1 MGPSKT
7 VLTPSRRFAWALP
20 LFAALALVLGACRQ
34 EKTAAEAPPRPVR
47 TITAGKGD
55 VGETVVLTGQILA
68 ENEVSLAFRIGGR
81 ILTRSANVGDRVVP
95 DEVLATLDPVDEQNA
110 LRSATAALSAAEGQL
125 VEASNNFDRQA
136 HLMDRGFTT
145 RVLFDQA
152 RQTLQTAHARVDDA
166 RAQLDQAQDRV
177 SFTELQS
184 TVTGTITARNAEAGE
199 VVQVGQSIYQVAR
212 EDGRDAVFDVPA
224 QVLRAAPPDAIV
236 TVTLADDKSVT
247 AKARVRTVDPQA
259 DPVTRTFRVRMSLI
273 DHPEA
278 MRLGATVTGLL
289 ELDAGPGIS
298 IPASALTQIEGKP
311 AVWIVDPS
319 AQTVSLHNVEVRRFD
334 PGTVVVSAGLT
345 VGEVVVTA
353 GVQALHPGQ
362 KVRLLGASS

>member
-1 MGPSKT
+1 LK
-7 VLTPSRRFAWALP
+7 
-20 LFAALALVLGACRQ
+20 
-34 EKTAAEAPPRPVR
+34 
-47 TITAGKGD
+47 
-55 VGETVVLTGQILA
+55 
-68 ENEVSLAFRIGGR
+68 
-81 ILTRSANVGDRVVP
+81 RSANVGDRVVP
-95 DEVLATLDPVDEQNA
+95 DEVLATLDPVDELNA

-125 VEASNNFDRQA
+125 VEASNNFDRQS

-152 RQTLQTAHARVDDA
+152 RQNLQTSQARVDDA

-177 SFTELQS
+177 SFTELKS
-184 TVTGTITARNAEAGE
+184 TVTGAITARNAEAGE
-199 VVQVGQSIYQVAR
+199 VVQPGQSIYQVAR
-212 EDGRDAVFDVPA
+212 DDGRDAVFDVPS
-224 QVLRAAPPDAIV
+224 QVLRAAPPDATI
-236 TVTLADDKSVT
+236 TVTLTDDPSVT

-278 MRLGATVTGLL
+278 MRLGATVTGRL

-298 IPASALTQIEGKP
+298 IPATALTQAEGKP

-319 AQTVSLHNVEVRRFD
+319 TQTVSLRNVEVKRFD
-334 PGTVVVSAGLT
+334 PGTVVVSEGLEG
-345 VGEVVVTA
+345 GEVVVTA